1 MGLLVAEKMLE
12 ASEKVLTE
20 VLTMIRRVFR
30 RDHQDLAEEPG
41 PSSAV
46 VSGLMRM

>member
-1 MGLLVAEKMLE
+1 MGLLVAEKMMV

-20 VLTMIRRVFR
+20 VLVMVFR
-30 RDHQDLAEEPG
+30 RDHQDLAVEPAL
-41 PSSAV
+41 SSAV